1 MSAPQ
6 TPVAPRTFIDQVAGT
21 WHTSSEPIWIGAG
34 VIGLFQ
40 SFMTYRLLDIKDAG
54 SVLSVPWWVT
64 FTAISITSL
73 LLRRRWPLVTAVTTG
88 LVLLTAG
95 LVLAA
100 AHSYYTF
107 PMLMGVYALASRAGV
122 FACCTG
128 IGTAAACLIIP
139 DALKGGSKAGFVGGM
154 IPSLFVLTAV
164 VAVALTFRARRELLR
179 HRDAEL
185 AARARQSQLT
195 DQRDAARRQ
204 ARIAAELHDSVG
216 HDLTAIIALSEG
228 LRETTGN
235 AALEDAIETINTLA
249 REGLADTRRAVNAL
263 HPASPADEFLNATT
277 TRTWDDL
284 DPLLATARRT
294 GLAVASTRTGTP
306 PADPA
311 LAGLVFTI
319 VREALTNVMRH
330 AADATRVTVAI
341 DHAPAATTI
350 TITDDGRAEGPGV
363 PGHGL
368 ANLTRLVTSHGGTLT
383 AGATADGWCLHA
395 VLPKEQP

>member
-1 MSAPQ
+1 M
-6 TPVAPRTFIDQVAGT
+6 DQVAGT

-95 LVLAA
+95 LVLAG

-249 REGLADTRRAVNAL
+249 REGLADTRRAVDAL

-284 DPLLATARRT
+284 DPLLATARRA

-350 TITDDGRAEGPGV
+350 TIADDGRAEGPGV

>member
-6 TPVAPRTFIDQVAGT
+6 TPVAPRTFMDQVAGT
-21 WHTSSEPIWIGAG
+21 WHTSSEPVWIGAG

-95 LVLAA
+95 LVLEG

-164 VAVALTFRARRELLR
+164 VAVALTLRARRELLR

-185 AARARQSQLT
+185 AAQERQSQLT

-204 ARIAAELHDSVG
+204 TRIAAELHDSVG

-228 LRETTGN
+228 LRDTTGN

-368 ANLTRLVTSHGGTLT
+368 ANLTRLVTSHGGTLP
-383 AGATADGWCLHA
+383 AGATADGWCLRA

>member
-95 LVLAA
+95 LVLAG

-228 LRETTGN
+228 LRDTTGN

-350 TITDDGRAEGPGV
+350 TIADDGRTEGPGV

>member
-6 TPVAPRTFIDQVAGT
+6 TPVAPRTFMDQVAGT
-21 WHTSSEPIWIGAG
+21 WHTSSEPVWIGAG

-95 LVLAA
+95 LVLAG

-204 ARIAAELHDSVG
+204 TRIAAELHDSVG

-249 REGLADTRRAVNAL
+249 REGLADTRRAVDAL

-350 TITDDGRAEGPGV
+350 TIADDGRTEGPGV

>member
-6 TPVAPRTFIDQVAGT
+6 TPVAPRTFMDQVAGT

-95 LVLAA
+95 LVLEG

-204 ARIAAELHDSVG
+204 TRIAAELHDSVG

>member
-6 TPVAPRTFIDQVAGT
+6 TPVAPRTFMDQVAGT
-21 WHTSSEPIWIGAG
+21 WHTSSEPVWIGAG

-95 LVLAA
+95 LVLEG

-164 VAVALTFRARRELLR
+164 VAVALTLRARRELLR

-185 AARARQSQLT
+185 AAQERQSQLT

-204 ARIAAELHDSVG
+204 TRIAAELHDSVG

-228 LRETTGN
+228 LRDTTGN

-350 TITDDGRAEGPGV
+350 TITDDGRTEGPGV

>member
-6 TPVAPRTFIDQVAGT
+6 TPVAPRTFMDQVAGT

-40 SFMTYRLLDIKDAG
+40 SFMTLRLLDIKDAG

-95 LVLAA
+95 LVLAG

-139 DALKGGSKAGFVGGM
+139 DALKGGSKAGFVGEM

-249 REGLADTRRAVNAL
+249 REGLADTRRAVDAL

-277 TRTWDDL
+277 IRTWDDL

-350 TITDDGRAEGPGV
+350 TITDDGRTEGPGV

-383 AGATADGWCLHA
+383 AGATADGWCLCA

>member
-6 TPVAPRTFIDQVAGT
+6 TPVAPRTFMDQVAGT

-40 SFMTYRLLDIKDAG
+40 SFMTLRLLDIKDAG

-95 LVLAA
+95 LVLAG

-139 DALKGGSKAGFVGGM
+139 DALKGGSNAGFVGGM

-164 VAVALTFRARRELLR
+164 VAVALTFRTRRDLLR

-249 REGLADTRRAVNAL
+249 REGLADTRRAVDAL

-350 TITDDGRAEGPGV
+350 TIADDGRTEGPGV

>member
-95 LVLAA
+95 LVLEG

-128 IGTAAACLIIP
+128 ISAAAACLIIP

-185 AARARQSQLT
+185 AAQERQSQLT

-204 ARIAAELHDSVG
+204 TRIAAELHDSVG

-228 LRETTGN
+228 LRDTTGN

-383 AGATADGWCLHA
+383 AGATADGWGLRA

>member
-6 TPVAPRTFIDQVAGT
+6 TPVAPRTFMDQVAGT
-21 WHTSSEPIWIGAG
+21 WHTSSEPVWIGAG

-95 LVLAA
+95 LVLEG

-164 VAVALTFRARRELLR
+164 VAVALTLRARRELLR

-185 AARARQSQLT
+185 AAQERQSQLT

-204 ARIAAELHDSVG
+204 TRIAAELHDSVG

-228 LRETTGN
+228 LRDTTGN

-383 AGATADGWCLHA
+383 AGATADGWCLRT

>member
-6 TPVAPRTFIDQVAGT
+6 TPVAPRTFMDQVAGT

-95 LVLAA
+95 LVLEG

-128 IGTAAACLIIP
+128 IGAAAACLIIP

-185 AARARQSQLT
+185 AAQERQSQLT

-249 REGLADTRRAVNAL
+249 REGLADTRRAVDAL

>member
-6 TPVAPRTFIDQVAGT
+6 TPVAPRTFMDQVAGT

-95 LVLAA
+95 LVLAG

-216 HDLTAIIALSEG
+216 HDLTAIVALSEG

-277 TRTWDDL
+277 SRTWDDL

-350 TITDDGRAEGPGV
+350 TIADDGRTEGPGV

>member
-6 TPVAPRTFIDQVAGT
+6 TPVAPRTFMDQVAGT

-95 LVLAA
+95 LVLAG

-249 REGLADTRRAVNAL
+249 REGLADTRRAIDAL

-350 TITDDGRAEGPGV
+350 TIADDGRTEGPGV

>member
-6 TPVAPRTFIDQVAGT
+6 TPVAPRTFMDQVAGT

-95 LVLAA
+95 LVLEG

-139 DALKGGSKAGFVGGM
+139 DALKGGSKAGFVGEM

-164 VAVALTFRARRELLR
+164 VAVALTLRARRELLR

-228 LRETTGN
+228 LRDTTGN

-350 TITDDGRAEGPGV
+350 TIADDGRTEGPGV

>member
-1 MSAPQ
+1 M
-6 TPVAPRTFIDQVAGT
+6 DQVAGT
-21 WHTSSEPIWIGAG
+21 WHTSSEPVWIGAG

-95 LVLAA
+95 LVLAG

-249 REGLADTRRAVNAL
+249 REGLADTRRAVDAL

-330 AADATRVTVAI
+330 AADAARVTVAI

-350 TITDDGRAEGPGV
+350 TIADDGRTEGPGV

>member
-95 LVLAA
+95 LVLAG

-249 REGLADTRRAVNAL
+249 REGLADTRRAVDAL
-263 HPASPADEFLNATT
+263 HPAFPADEFLNATT

-350 TITDDGRAEGPGV
+350 TITDDGRTEGPGV

>member
-6 TPVAPRTFIDQVAGT
+6 PPVAPRTFIDQVAGT

-95 LVLAA
+95 LVLEG

-107 PMLMGVYALASRAGV
+107 PMLMGVYALASRAG
-122 FACCTG
+122 FLACCTG

-154 IPSLFVLTAV
+154 ISSLFVLTAV

-185 AARARQSQLT
+185 AAQARQSQLT

-311 LAGLVFTI
+311 LAGLAFTI

-350 TITDDGRAEGPGV
+350 TITDDGRTEGPGV

>member
-1 MSAPQ
+1 M
-6 TPVAPRTFIDQVAGT
+6 DQVAGT

-95 LVLAA
+95 LVLAG

-128 IGTAAACLIIP
+128 IGAAAACLIIP

-249 REGLADTRRAVNAL
+249 REGLADTRRAVDAL

-284 DPLLATARRT
+284 DPLLAT
-294 GLAVASTRTGTP
+294 G
-306 PADPA
+306 PAWPW
-311 LAGLVFTI
+311 
-319 VREALTNVMRH
+319 H
-330 AADATRVTVAI
+330 Q
-341 DHAPAATTI
+341 P
-350 TITDDGRAEGPGV
+350 GRAHRPPIRPWPGWSSRSSAR
-363 PGHGL
+363 P
-368 ANLTRLVTSHGGTLT
+368 
-383 AGATADGWCLHA
+383 
-395 VLPKEQP
+395 

>member
-6 TPVAPRTFIDQVAGT
+6 TPVAPRTFMDQVAGT

-95 LVLAA
+95 LVLEG

-185 AARARQSQLT
+185 AAQERQSQLT

>member
-6 TPVAPRTFIDQVAGT
+6 TPVAPRTFMDQVAGT
-21 WHTSSEPIWIGAG
+21 WHTSSEPVWIGAG

-95 LVLAA
+95 LVLAG

-249 REGLADTRRAVNAL
+249 REGLADTRRAVDAL

-350 TITDDGRAEGPGV
+350 TIADDGRTEGPGV

>member
-6 TPVAPRTFIDQVAGT
+6 TPVAPRTFMDQVAGT
-21 WHTSSEPIWIGAG
+21 WHTSSEPVWIGAG

-95 LVLAA
+95 LVLAG

-107 PMLMGVYALASRAGV
+107 PMLMGIYALASRAGV

-139 DALKGGSKAGFVGGM
+139 DALKGESKAGFVGGM

-204 ARIAAELHDSVG
+204 TRIAAELHDSVG

-228 LRETTGN
+228 LRDTTGN

>member
-6 TPVAPRTFIDQVAGT
+6 TPVAPRTFMDQVAGT

-95 LVLAA
+95 LVLEG

-128 IGTAAACLIIP
+128 IGAAAACLIIP

-249 REGLADTRRAVNAL
+249 REGLADTRRAVDAL

-350 TITDDGRAEGPGV
+350 TITDDGRTEGPGV

>member
-6 TPVAPRTFIDQVAGT
+6 TPVAPRTFMDQVAGT

-95 LVLAA
+95 LVLAG

-249 REGLADTRRAVNAL
+249 REGLADTRRAVDAL

-350 TITDDGRAEGPGV
+350 TIADDGRTEGPGV

>member
-6 TPVAPRTFIDQVAGT
+6 TPVAPRTFMDQVAGT
-21 WHTSSEPIWIGAG
+21 WHTSSEPVWIGAG

-95 LVLAA
+95 LVLEG

-154 IPSLFVLTAV
+154 ISSLFVLTAV
-164 VAVALTFRARRELLR
+164 VAVALTLRARRELLR

-185 AARARQSQLT
+185 AAQERQSQLT

-228 LRETTGN
+228 LRDTTGN

-383 AGATADGWCLHA
+383 AGATADGWCLRA

>member
-40 SFMTYRLLDIKDAG
+40 SFMTLRLLDIKDAG

-95 LVLAA
+95 LVLAG

-249 REGLADTRRAVNAL
+249 REGLADTRRAVDAL

-311 LAGLVFTI
+311 LARLVFTI

-350 TITDDGRAEGPGV
+350 TIADDGRAEGPGV

>member
-6 TPVAPRTFIDQVAGT
+6 TPVAPRTFMDQVAGT

-95 LVLAA
+95 LVLAG

-249 REGLADTRRAVNAL
+249 REGLADTRRAVDAL

-284 DPLLATARRT
+284 DPLLATARRA

-350 TITDDGRAEGPGV
+350 TIADDGRAEGPGV

>member
-6 TPVAPRTFIDQVAGT
+6 TPVAPRTFMDQVAGT

-95 LVLAA
+95 LVLAG

-128 IGTAAACLIIP
+128 IGTAAACLITP

-154 IPSLFVLTAV
+154 ISSLFVLTAV
-164 VAVALTFRARRELLR
+164 VAVALTFRTRRDLLR

-249 REGLADTRRAVNAL
+249 REGLADTRRAVDAL

-368 ANLTRLVTSHGGTLT
+368 ANLTRLVASHGGTLT

>member
-6 TPVAPRTFIDQVAGT
+6 PPVAPRTFIDQVAGA
-21 WHTSSEPIWIGAG
+21 WHASSEPVWIGAG
-34 VIGLFQ
+34 MIGLFQ
-40 SFMTYRLLDIKDAG
+40 SFMTYRLLDLKGAG
-54 SVLSVPWWVT
+54 SVLPVPWWVA
-64 FTAISITSL
+64 FTAINIASL
-73 LLRRRWPLVTAVTTG
+73 LFRRRWPLVTAVTTG

-95 LVLAA
+95 LVLAG
-100 AHSYYTF
+100 AHSYYAL
-107 PMLMGVYALASRAGV
+107 PMLMGAYALASRAGV
-122 FACCTG
+122 LACCTG

-139 DALKGGSKAGFVGGM
+139 EVLEGGPNAGFAGGT
-154 IPSLFVLTAV
+154 ISSLFVLTAV
-164 VAVALTFRARRELLR
+164 VAVALTFRARRDLLR

-235 AALEDAIETINTLA
+235 PVLEDAIETINALA
-249 REGLADTRRAVNAL
+249 REGLADTRRAVDAL
-263 HPASPADEFLNATT
+263 HPASPADEFLAATT

-284 DPLLATARRT
+284 DPLLATARRA
-294 GLAVASTRTGTP
+294 GLAVASTRTGTR

-311 LAGLVFTI
+311 LAGLAFTI

-341 DHAPAATTI
+341 DHTPTATTI
-350 TITDDGRAEGPGV
+350 TITDDGRTEGPGA

-383 AGATADGWCLHA
+383 AGATAGGWCLRA
-395 VLPKEQP
+395 VLPEERP

>member
-6 TPVAPRTFIDQVAGT
+6 TPVAPRTFMDQVAGT
-21 WHTSSEPIWIGAG
+21 WHTSSEPVWIGAG

-95 LVLAA
+95 LVLAG

-249 REGLADTRRAVNAL
+249 REGLADTRRAVDAL

>member
-95 LVLAA
+95 LVLAG

-107 PMLMGVYALASRAGV
+107 PMLMGVYALASRAG
-122 FACCTG
+122 FLACCTG

-154 IPSLFVLTAV
+154 ISSLFVLTAV
-164 VAVALTFRARRELLR
+164 VAVALTLRARRELLR

-185 AARARQSQLT
+185 AAQERQSQLT

-263 HPASPADEFLNATT
+263 HPASPVDEFLNATT

-294 GLAVASTRTGTP
+294 GLAVASTRTGKP
-306 PADPA
+306 PADPS
-311 LAGLVFTI
+311 LAGLAFTI

-330 AADATRVTVAI
+330 AADATRHRRDRPRTGRHD
-341 DHAPAATTI
+341 DHHH
-350 TITDDGRAEGPGV
+350 R
-363 PGHGL
+363 
-368 ANLTRLVTSHGGTLT
+368 
-383 AGATADGWCLHA
+383 
-395 VLPKEQP
+395 